1 LSKIYLDDT
10 CVYHILVYC
19 LHIFLQMIIANKY
32 KIIEKLGEGSFGL
45 IFKGENIRTFEKVA
59 IKMELLQLTS
69 PEFPRSPA
77 PSATARSKSII
88 SGVERAE
95 AVGAGCKCSEKRL
108 EHGCERSEQKCSE
121 TNLLKN
127 EAKIYQYLQGC
138 NHNGREGFPTVKWFG
153 IIDNY
158 YYMVLPL
165 LGDSLCNKTFP
176 FTPLKIYNGT
186 TKVGASR
193 SVSGGERLEHGCERS
208 EQKCSVPKDIQGQPL
223 PINELNCTPL
233 SEACPVSNLHRCKTL
248 FSISIDIIKRI
259 QYIHEN
265 GLIHRDIKPD
275 NFLFG
280 PNNEPV
286 IHMIDFGFCRK
297 YLKADNKTHIELK
310 TNRPMIGTPNF
321 VSVNVHNGLEPSRRD
336 DLESAAY
343 MMIYFQLGQL
353 DWMNPVVDLDKM
365 REMKINI
372 HQNKNIHPS
381 ILIFLDYCRKLKF
394 DETPDYNII
403 IGFFQGV

>member
-1 LSKIYLDDT
+1 
-10 CVYHILVYC
+10 
-19 LHIFLQMIIANKY
+19 MIIANKY

-59 IKMELLQLTS
+59 IKME
-69 PEFPRSPA
+69 
-77 PSATARSKSII
+77 SII
-88 SGVERAE
+88 SETPSTNVSGVPSLP
-95 AVGAGCKCSEKRL
+95 GAFGYGSL
-108 EHGCERSEQKCSE
+108 Q

-165 LGDSLCNKTFP
+165 LGDSLCNKTFQ
-176 FTPLKIYNGT
+176 I
-186 TKVGASR
+186 
-193 SVSGGERLEHGCERS
+193 
-208 EQKCSVPKDIQGQPL
+208 
-223 PINELNCTPL
+223 
-233 SEACPVSNLHRCKTL
+233 KTL

-297 YLKADNKTHIELK
+297 YLKSDNKTHIDLK

-336 DLESAAY
+336 DLESVAY
-343 MMIYFQLGQL
+343 MMIYFQTPSTTSTEFPRKTSAYASVFLQLGQL

-365 REMKINI
+365 REMKINVLNNIKI
-372 HQNKNIHPS
+372 HSS
-381 ILIFLDYCRKLKF
+381 ILIFLDYCRKLQF
-394 DETPDYNII
+394 DETPDYNKI